1 MKEQFK
7 RRIDVSFCL
16 CRPSVHL
23 LGYCRP
29 SVLRPSVHRPSP
41 LPRFTRLNNDNVTK
55 DSCSYTRIRALV
67 FS

>member
-16 CRPSVHL
+16 CRPSV
-23 LGYCRP
+23 
-29 SVLRPSVHRPSP
+29 LRPSVHRPSP
-41 LPRFTRLNNDNVTK
+41 IPRFTRLNNDNVTK
-55 DSCSYTRIRALV
+55 DSCSNTRIRALV